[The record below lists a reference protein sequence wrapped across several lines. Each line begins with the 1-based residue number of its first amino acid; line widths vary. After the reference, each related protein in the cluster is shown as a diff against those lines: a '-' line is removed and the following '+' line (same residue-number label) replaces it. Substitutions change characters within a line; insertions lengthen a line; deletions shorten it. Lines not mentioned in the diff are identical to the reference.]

1 MKVLP
6 GDHAGAIEEYM
17 PAEGTFSSDE
27 GVYSSNIGDLHLDAK
42 SHSAKVS
49 ISTKVPKLQG
59 VGIVTI
65 GVVAEASEM
74 VAIVDLVPL
83 ETGKT
88 TFALNG
94 ISAVLHVSNIRSGYV
109 KDLREEV
116 KIGDM
121 LRVKIISV
129 DPTTTKLT
137 IDGKDLGV
145 IKAYCTRCRQPLR
158 ASGPKL
164 VCDRCGNVE
173 QRKTADDYDSGR
185 LR

>member
-27 GVYSSNIGDLHLDAK
+27 GVYSSNIGELELDAK
-42 SHSAKVS
+42 SHSARVKVNTRV
-49 ISTKVPKLQG
+49 STLQG
-59 VGIVTI
+59 TGTI
-65 GVVAEASEM
+65 TVGVVAEASEM
-74 VAIVDLVPL
+74 VAIVDLVPI

-88 TFALNG
+88 TIALNG

-137 IDGKDLGV
+137 IDGKELGV

-158 ASGPKL
+158 MSESKL

-173 QRKTADDYDSGR
+173 HRKTAEDYDSGR